1 MIDIK
6 TLPDLFER
14 RFYKI
19 ELVGSPLAK
28 PTYEAGEMVD
38 VLMNATLGERTIR
51 KIVADPVGTPHPI
64 FTDTERRD
72 EIGDVLASGGTSV
85 VEGAIEMATDQFV
98 DAAIGYTQD
107 DPLTVIGGEWSLAT
121 SGKVVY
127 GTLVEVPA
135 AIKADGG
142 EALIKIADSPHILA

>member
-19 ELVGSPLAK
+19 ELVAGVK
-28 PTYEAGEMVD
+28 PTFEAGEMVD
-38 VLMNATLGERTIR
+38 VLENATLGERTIR
-51 KIVADPVGTPHPI
+51 AIAADPVGIPVPI

-85 VEGAIEMATDQFV
+85 IEGVGWEMLTDQFV
-98 DAAIGYTQD
+98 DAAIGYTQYD
-107 DPLTVIGGEWSLAT
+107 ALTVIGGEWSLAT

-127 GTLVEVPA
+127 GTLIEVPA
-135 AIKADGG
+135 ATKANGG
-142 EALIKIADSPHILA
+142 EALIRIVNHYVLP